1 MRHIHPR
8 AAILISLIL
17 CDLLGLNLALAGSY
31 WLLYEREIAHTFKQP
46 DLAQHA
52 AISLLLLNPISLALF
67 GVNRLYSLKRGTSRV
82 DEAYTIFVTVTI
94 IALVASLIASLVGL
108 RFTTTNLLAAWLSAV
123 VLIIALRNLQREVV
137 YRLRQRGFDRAR
149 TLIVGSGPLGQMIAR
164 TLQQAPHLGYDI
176 QGFLSEDEPI
186 GTHHHHIPVLGRPR
200 DIRRVVQTLQIS
212 EVLVCLRGL
221 DANLVLELVAA
232 CEDLPVA
239 IKIYPDTFQIIT
251 NNEISLGDLGGLP
264 LMSIKSSPL
273 DLRWNRA
280 LKRAIDL
287 LGASIGLILLSPL
300 MLLLAI
306 LIKLDSEGPAFFV
319 QERVGLNGKPFY
331 MIKFRSMRPDAER
344 IARWTTANDDRR
356 TRMGEFMRPRSLDE
370 LPQLI
375 NVLLGDMS
383 LVGPRPEQPLF
394 VEQFRQQIPHYMRR
408 HKEKAG
414 MTGWAQV
421 NGLRGDTSI
430 EERVRYDLYYVENW
444 SVLFD
449 IKIIVRQLFSL
460 FRKGVN
466 AH

>member
-1 MRHIHPR
+1 MRFNPR
-8 AAILISLIL
+8 TAMLISLIV
-17 CDLLGLNLALAGSY
+17 CDLLGLNLAFAGSY
-31 WLLYEREIAHTFKQP
+31 WLLYEREIATTFKQP

-52 AISLLLLNPISLALF
+52 AIFLALLNPISLALF
-67 GVNRLYSLKRGTSRV
+67 GANRLYSLKRGTSRV

-108 RFTTTNLLAAWLSAV
+108 RFTTTNLLVAWLSAV
-123 VLIIALRNLQREVV
+123 TLIVALRNLHREIV
-137 YRLRQRGFDRAR
+137 YRLRRRGFDRAR
-149 TLIVGSGPLGQMIAR
+149 TLIVGSNPLGQMIAR
-164 TLQQAPHLGYDI
+164 TLRHAPHLGYDI

-186 GTHHHHIPVLGRPR
+186 GTQHDGVPVLGHPR
-200 DIRRVVQTLQIS
+200 DIRRVVQTLHIN
-212 EVLVCLRGL
+212 EVLVCLRGI
-221 DANLVLELVAA
+221 DATMVLELVAA

-287 LGASIGLILLSPL
+287 IGALFGLIVLSPL

-306 LIKLDSEGPAFFV
+306 LIKLESDGPAFFV

-331 MIKFRSMRPDAER
+331 IIKFRSMLRDAEQ
-344 IARWTTANDDRR
+344 ISRWTRPGDTRR

-449 IKIIVRQLFSL
+449 IKIIVRQLVSL
-460 FRKGVN
+460 FRKGQN
-466 AH
+466 AY